1 MSENNEKKQSQK
13 EDKLEA
19 HELSFS
25 NSKQQKLDAG
35 EIVVPKGKFALWWEN
50 YWYHY
55 KFHTI
60 LVLFAIFVCTVC
72 FVQCSQKE
80 SGDLTVTFAGACG
93 FENAEDRD
101 NLIEVLNAVAPKSEQ
116 KDEKLS
122 VLLTTYSIFSEEE
135 LRARFTD
142 EDGNF
147 DSASFQTAKGFNTD
161 HLKTFGTYL
170 MTGESPVLLT
180 SEFVFDYQNME
191 EIAMPLSEIYGE
203 NLPASAYNEYAVR
216 LGDTDFYRYY
226 KAVQI
231 LPADTLVVFIRSYVW
246 GASAD
251 KELYADYER
260 MFRAIV
266 DFKIPS

>member
-1 MSENNEKKQSQK
+1 MSKENQK
-13 EDKLEA
+13 RNDDKLEA
-19 HELSFS
+19 HEISLSD
-25 NSKQQKLDAG
+25 SKQQKLEAG

-60 LVLFAIFVCTVC
+60 VVLFAIFVCTVC

-142 EDGNF
+142 EEGKF
-147 DSASFQTAKGFNTD
+147 DSASFQTAKGFNND
-161 HLKTFGTYL
+161 HLDTFGTYL

-203 NLPASAYNEYAVR
+203 NLPASACNEYAVR

>member
-1 MSENNEKKQSQK
+1 MSKENQK
-13 EDKLEA
+13 RNDDKLEA

-25 NSKQQKLDAG
+25 NSKQQKLEAG

-60 LVLFAIFVCTVC
+60 VVLFAIFVCTVC

-80 SGDLTVTFAGACG
+80 SGDLTVIFAGACG

-135 LRARFTD
+135 LRALDYYMARLAPYCD
-142 EDGNF
+142 RLRAELPKRQRLSWLLPLAL
-147 DSASFQTAKGFNTD
+147 SAA
-161 HLKTFGTYL
+161 L
-170 MTGESPVLLT
+170 VLL
-180 SEFVFDYQNME
+180 
-191 EIAMPLSEIYGE
+191 L
-203 NLPASAYNEYAVR
+203 L
-216 LGDTDFYRYY
+216 
-226 KAVQI
+226 
-231 LPADTLVVFIRSYVW
+231 
-246 GASAD
+246 
-251 KELYADYER
+251 
-260 MFRAIV
+260 
-266 DFKIPS
+266 